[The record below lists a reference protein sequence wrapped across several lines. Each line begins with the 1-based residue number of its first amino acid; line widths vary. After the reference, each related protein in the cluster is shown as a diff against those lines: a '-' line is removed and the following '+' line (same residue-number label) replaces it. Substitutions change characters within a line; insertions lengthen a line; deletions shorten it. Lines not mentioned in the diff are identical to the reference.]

1 MGSRG
6 PVASGAC
13 RVAVPGPGM
22 ARFAVA
28 AVWVYEGVWAK
39 VLDREP
45 RQRRILAAF
54 PGVGERRARRAT
66 LALGILEA
74 AAAPW
79 VLAGR
84 APRATALAQTAVIAA
99 MGEAARRWA
108 REEITDH
115 RALLL
120 QHAAFVTLVWLAA
133 RDARQ
138 R

>member
-79 VLAGR
+79 VLAG
-84 APRATALAQTAVIAA
+84 TAGLDGSKYRWLAGQI
-99 MGEAARRWA
+99 G
-108 REEITDH
+108 I
-115 RALLL
+115 ALLL
-120 QHAAFVTLVWLAA
+120 AGVLRTAW
-133 RDARQ
+133 
-138 R
+138 